1 MISTKDL
8 NGIIG
13 NIITNNIGKILIR
26 NSAKNLTKVLVLGN
40 AHVNLTLCSLKRTF
54 VHCI

>member
-13 NIITNNIGKILIR
+13 NIITNDIGKILIG
-26 NSAKNLTKVLVLGN
+26 T
-40 AHVNLTLCSLKRTF
+40 TF
-54 VHCI
+54 PPHIAE